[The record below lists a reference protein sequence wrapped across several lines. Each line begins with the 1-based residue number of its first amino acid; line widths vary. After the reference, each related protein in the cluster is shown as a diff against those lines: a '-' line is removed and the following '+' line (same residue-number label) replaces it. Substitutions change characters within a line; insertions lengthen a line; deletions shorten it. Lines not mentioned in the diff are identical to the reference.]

1 MANSA
6 PSLPLPRGTYTE
18 GGPHPSNGGNP
29 YSDDYRQDVI
39 TRWLMGLSPDS
50 DKLNALRDVY
60 TYPSLQT
67 CERYIE
73 RWWDYD
79 HVQPMRAPCGEGA
92 SRATSR
98 SLGSLS
104 VGLPQGDSQPSQSFS
119 FQHGPRSPPILPCP
133 GGKGGTATW
142 LEEESRFNDVRES
155 VLANKSSQ
163 KEHVLDA

>member
-39 TRWLMGLSPDS
+39 TRWLMGLSLDS
-50 DKLNALRDVY
+50 DELNALRDVY

-79 HVQPMRAPCGEGA
+79 HVQPMRATGNHPAERELRGQPLVRLA
-92 SRATSR
+92 LYRSVYPKATLNQVRAFLFNMDPAVPHTAI
-98 SLGSLS
+98 
-104 VGLPQGDSQPSQSFS
+104 
-119 FQHGPRSPPILPCP
+119 PR
-133 GGKGGTATW
+133 W
-142 LEEESRFNDVRES
+142 
-155 VLANKSSQ
+155 
-163 KEHVLDA
+163 